1 MESKLY
7 SSHAIANE
15 FIRLAEEQGRQ
26 LTNMQLQKLVYI
38 ANGFS
43 LAINDRPI
51 YFEDTQAWQWGP
63 VIPKLYKSLRKYGSS
78 TVDEYLETEDKV
90 INGSQEDEIIKAVF
104 DNYGHYTGAQ
114 LSSLT
119 HQQNTPW
126 HETWNNRQFSVI
138 NHDVIKKHYKELIGE
153 N

>member
-1 MESKLY
+1 MEPKLY

-15 FIRLAEEQGRQ
+15 FIKLAEEQGRQ

-43 LAINDRPI
+43 LAINDRPL

-78 TVDEYLETEDKV
+78 TVTDFLETDDKV
-90 INGSQEDEIIKAVF
+90 DQTSQDAEIIRAVFENYGRYTGSQ
-104 DNYGHYTGAQ
+104 
-114 LSSLT
+114 LSALT
-119 HQQNTPW
+119 HQPNTPW
-126 HETWNNRQFSVI
+126 HETWNDRQFSSI
-138 NHDVIKKHYKELIGE
+138 NPEVIKKHYEELIEG